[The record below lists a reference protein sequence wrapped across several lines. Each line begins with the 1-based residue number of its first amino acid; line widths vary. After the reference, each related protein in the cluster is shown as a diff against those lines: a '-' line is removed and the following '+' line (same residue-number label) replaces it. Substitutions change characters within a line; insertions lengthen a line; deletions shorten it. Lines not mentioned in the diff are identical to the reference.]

1 LTSLVPHDI
10 QVQHTD
16 TIGPSYQF
24 YKCSPVY
31 SATIT
36 YSQQVRP
43 EAECSKAMAEFAR
56 IEEQLNGVERYAM
69 KYLEEEN
76 AEFAAAQL
84 RLAEVRKTD
93 H

>member
-1 LTSLVPHDI
+1 MTDLVPHDV

-16 TIGPSYQF
+16 TVGPSYQF
-24 YKCSPVY
+24 YKCLPVY
-31 SATIT
+31 SAAIT
-36 YSQQVRP
+36 HPQQVRP

-84 RLAEVRKTD
+84 RLAEVCKTD